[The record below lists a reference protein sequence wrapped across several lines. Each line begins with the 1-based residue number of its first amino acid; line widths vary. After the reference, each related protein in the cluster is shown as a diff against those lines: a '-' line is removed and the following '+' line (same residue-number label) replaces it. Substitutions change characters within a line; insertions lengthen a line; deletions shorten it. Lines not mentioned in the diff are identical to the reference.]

1 MTISTPMT
9 PEAKGLLSKTI
20 RDLRGRLLQD
30 LEESL
35 RGSYKLGIDASKAK
49 LDRASARKRDRL
61 ERWIAEQQRALEGKA
76 SKPGKAKA
84 GKAAKP
90 AKPSKAKDDAPL
102 RLRGEVVK
110 QAAYTLLNRLIYLRL
125 LEASGLRKTA
135 VLAGGWSSPGYRDF
149 RELAPELLRDPS
161 ERDKSEGYA
170 MLLRLVFD
178 ELALDL
184 PGLYGRNGLADLVP
198 VPHETLR
205 YVVEQ
210 LDRRE
215 LEGCWTDDMTLG
227 WVYQYWN
234 DPEREALDAKLNE
247 GGKVERHEIASKTQM
262 FTERYMVDWLLQN
275 SLGPMWLAMC
285 KQQGWTPL
293 CEQHGTLE
301 RLEQRRIAWRAK
313 RDAGEVALT
322 ELMPLDG
329 DEERRWA
336 YYLPQPIPDDAVG
349 HAPTSVRAIKLLDP
363 AVGSGHFLVVAF
375 DLLFALYREEAE
387 HRGERWTDAEIVESI
402 LANNLHGI
410 DLDPRAVQIAAAGL
424 WLKAQQIAPGAR
436 PRAMNLVASQLRLAG
451 LPEDDPALV
460 ELRDAVYAETKIP
473 AGLTNEVVAALE
485 GADYLGSLLKVG
497 DALDKAIAKH
507 RQVQAQPEQGSL
519 LEGFGPAQVKVDFD
533 AGDAKARLLE
543 QLEGFLAAHTG
554 SADLGLRLRG
564 EQLAAGVRFLRL
576 VREGAYDLVVGNPPY
591 QGTAKMVDAAYV
603 QKTYPRGKADLF
615 AAFLER
621 GLELVRVGGVSA
633 LLTMRNWMFLK
644 QYADL
649 RMWLLE
655 TYDLRALH
663 DLSSGAFEEIHAAQ
677 VVVSVVTSVFR
688 RVPTS
693 CRAALALKVFDEAT
707 VTSLGEAQRK
717 RAATLCQVGR
727 HAFEPAALK
736 AVPEWP
742 LVYWWNASRLSVY
755 RQSELLSHRFAVR
768 NGLSTQ
774 DNVRFLRM
782 AWEVPFFAPADA
794 AREGGRTWPILH
806 WAPYTKGAA
815 GRAWYE
821 DVRHVVRWRCG
832 ALELY
837 VWIEAYR
844 VRIPGAY
851 IKSEMYYFKRGCAFS
866 MIGNTFA
873 GRIHRMPGVFGH
885 MGASVFPATEDELC
899 KIACLFNSS
908 GAKDILESL
917 NPTAH
922 FLVGDVTRL
931 PFSPVSESHQIVA
944 RVESAFTTHESHR
957 EPSVEFQIP
966 GPSPWIHAQAWAQ
979 LAVDRPENTP
989 LPPYTESLT
998 PEPNT
1003 DHLSYALGV
1012 ALGRF
1017 GPPSSPGILD
1027 PTTADLAHALPDGI
1041 LFLDGESE
1049 QDNLGHA
1056 ACDLLRATWD
1066 THRPSETKR
1075 SSLREYLRLD
1085 FFSEVHRSMYEN
1097 RPIHWPLSSSK
1108 RTFVAWINIHRWH
1121 AGTLR
1126 NLLANHL
1133 NPAKQ
1138 GLEGQAADAR
1148 KLRDSGDAKQIRA
1161 AEKRI
1166 AALDKALAEL
1176 VEFIEEV
1183 SQCAE
1188 QGPPAVDAKAAKESK
1203 RERDAAYDPDL
1214 DDGVM
1219 VNSSA
1224 LWPLLAPQWKDP
1236 KKWWKELAEAKG
1248 RKDYDWSHLA
1258 AKYFPE
1264 RVDAK
1269 CQEDPS
1275 LGVAHGCFWKYHP
1288 ARAYAWELR
1297 LQDEI
1302 GPEFTIDEAD
1312 SDEARARFLAEQ
1324 PNEAK
1329 ELSDKEF
1336 KRRDAKRAKQQRASE
1351 GSLFDPEDGDD
1362 AGDGGDDE
1370 GDDAEDDE

>member
-1 MTISTPMT
+1 M
-9 PEAKGLLSKTI
+9 
-20 RDLRGRLLQD
+20 
-30 LEESL
+30 
-35 RGSYKLGIDASKAK
+35 
-49 LDRASARKRDRL
+49 
-61 ERWIAEQQRALEGKA
+61 
-76 SKPGKAKA
+76 
-84 GKAAKP
+84 
-90 AKPSKAKDDAPL
+90 
-102 RLRGEVVK
+102 VK

-336 YYLPQPIPDDAVG
+336 YYLPQPIPDDALG

-451 LPEDDPALV
+451 LAEDDPALV

-519 LEGFGPAQVKVDFD
+519 LEGFGPAQAKVDFD

-591 QGTAKMVDAAYV
+591 QGTSKMVDAAYV
-603 QKTYPRGKADLF
+603 QKTYPLGKADLY

-621 GLELVRVGGVSA
+621 GLELVREGGVSA

-644 QYADL
+644 QFADL
-649 RMWLLE
+649 RMWLLA
-655 TYDLRALH
+655 TYDLRALG
-663 DLSSGAFEEIHAAQ
+663 DFDRGGFEAIPDEVVS
-677 VVVSVVTSVFR
+677 VVVSVFCKSKLCGGVSVAHMPTPNDDTSR
-688 RVPTS
+688 DSDRT
-693 CRAALALKVFDEAT
+693 
-707 VTSLGEAQRK
+707 QRK
-717 RAATLCQVGR
+717 RAGTLCQVGR
-727 HAFEPAALK
+727 YEFVPAALK

-742 LVYWWNASRLSVY
+742 LVYWWTDLFLAKYTSATLLGAVATVRQGLATSDNA
-755 RQSELLSHRFAVR
+755 
-768 NGLSTQ
+768 
-774 DNVRFLRM
+774 RFLRNGYECST
-782 AWEVPFFAPADA
+782 ARVAAVRLFGSRQDFA
-794 AREGGRTWPILH
+794 RLF
-806 WAPYTKGAA
+806 WAPYVKGAA
-815 GRAWYE
+815 GREWVEPLSSVINWFA
-821 DVRHVVRWRCG
+821 DG
-832 ALELY
+832 LELKVFHEGRHGSY
-837 VWIEAYR
+837 TKRIPNEDLYMCDTGVAYSPIGATFSGRAYR
-844 VRIPGAY
+844 YRSVFDAA
-851 IKSEMYYFKRGCAFS
+851 GC
-866 MIGNTFA
+866 T
-873 GRIHRMPGVFGH
+873 VFGVIP
-885 MGASVFPATEDELC
+885 SVLV
-899 KIACLFNSS
+899 CLFNSS
-908 GAKDILESL
+908 VSRAVLSSL
-917 NPTAH
+917 NPSIS
-922 FLVGDVTRL
+922 FKNNDVERL
-931 PFSPVSESHQIVA
+931 AMWEIAASDRIFAQ
-944 RVESAFTTHESHR
+944 VESAFTKHESHR

-966 GPSPWIHAQAWAQ
+966 GPSPWTHAQAWAQ

-1017 GPPSSPGILD
+1017 GPPSAPGILD

-1056 ACDLLRATWD
+1056 ACELLRATWD

-1138 GLEGQAADAR
+1138 GLEGQVADAR